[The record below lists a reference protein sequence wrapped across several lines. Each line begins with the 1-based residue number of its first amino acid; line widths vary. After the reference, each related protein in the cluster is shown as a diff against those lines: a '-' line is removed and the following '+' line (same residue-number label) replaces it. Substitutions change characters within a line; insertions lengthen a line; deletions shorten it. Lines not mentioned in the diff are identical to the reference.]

1 MSVFLRKIELFG
13 FKSFADRSKIEFNSP
28 ITAIVGPNGSG
39 KSNIVDAIRWVLG
52 ENSAKVLRG
61 DTFEDILF
69 SGSQYRP
76 SISVAEVSL
85 LFDNSKRILQIPVD
99 EVEITKRYY
108 RSGEGKILLNK
119 QEARV
124 KDIVNLFLGTGFG
137 KDGYSIVGQGE
148 VDKLVIGSPLEKRVY
163 VDELLG
169 ITKVKFKKKEAE
181 KRLQDINYT
190 ISTISVRLESIEKDY
205 LRLKDQVQKLKS
217 YRELTEKLE
226 FFEKVFF
233 KLKLESLKKE
243 VDYLKREKE
252 SLNNRIQEINSKI
265 NELSSYMKEADLE
278 LQSNNNL
285 LSKKRD
291 GLNEL
296 ERLIKSKEIE
306 KKDFESKI
314 SISKRTIEIFCS
326 SLDKEVKRKEDLF
339 REKENLYKNL
349 RELEEDFSIISS
361 QISELDSELKSLEGV
376 KRELENKKRDLLLK
390 LNVVNELIN
399 KLNDIKREM
408 EFIEVKKRELEES
421 RVQLFRE
428 IERFRLEIEE
438 NDKRKIE
445 IVSSLNLIKDEK
457 SKKLLEL
464 EEESSSIKQL
474 EMSIVELQKIVNNL
488 TKESEKIFSEFSKEI
503 SDSAIK
509 VGEFVSKVGIA
520 SERILKICD
529 SIISNDNFSFVF
541 ESINEIK
548 TLVSDVY
555 NDLKSLPFLSA
566 ATDFITRKMELDEKI
581 VRFRNQIEEMY
592 SVLNAKKENFLKIKD
607 SMKDLESL
615 IASKEKDLFY
625 YEQKVDEILKQ
636 IKLKDNLLSRID
648 SEIKDL
654 DSKYKNL
661 ELSLERIFSKV
672 REHFNINVSDV
683 NSALNFLDSL
693 KKDKKIEEIDKEISE
708 IDSNISLKRSKL
720 VDLNTSFT
728 VMSSNKEYS
737 HFRILKID
745 EEISNIDAYSLR
757 KKEEIESEKKN
768 ISTYEEKLK
777 LLKDDLDS
785 LYRDRDQV
793 LKVVSELSYN
803 VKVLN
808 DNYRKLLSERESL
821 TNEVGTFEKE
831 SFKLEEKIITLENS
845 ILDLES
851 QLKEKYGITYEDLT
865 GFSNEYTDLGLVG
878 KKINEIK
885 NEIKKLG
892 FIDEGAE
899 DEFLKVGEEYEKLK
913 NNLDDILQSKQKLEN
928 MIGEINKE
936 IENIIESS
944 INDISRI
951 ITDVF
956 KEIFGGGGVKV
967 EIVNNDLVEGGIEL
981 IVNIPGKKVR
991 NLMLLSGGEKALVGI
1006 IFIFSSL
1013 IINNTPV
1020 VIMDEVDAP
1029 LDDENTERFK
1039 RLLLAFQDKTQFIII
1054 SHNKSTIE
1062 MCHDIYGVT
1071 MEEKGVSKV
1080 VSYRL
1085 QDVVSS

>member
-1 MSVFLRKIELFG
+1 
-13 FKSFADRSKIEFNSP
+13 
-28 ITAIVGPNGSG
+28 
-39 KSNIVDAIRWVLG
+39 
-52 ENSAKVLRG
+52 
-61 DTFEDILF
+61 
-69 SGSQYRP
+69 
-76 SISVAEVSL
+76 
-85 LFDNSKRILQIPVD
+85 
-99 EVEITKRYY
+99 
-108 RSGEGKILLNK
+108 
-119 QEARV
+119 
-124 KDIVNLFLGTGFG
+124 
-137 KDGYSIVGQGE
+137 
-148 VDKLVIGSPLEKRVY
+148 
-163 VDELLG
+163 
-169 ITKVKFKKKEAE
+169 
-181 KRLQDINYT
+181 
-190 ISTISVRLESIEKDY
+190 
-205 LRLKDQVQKLKS
+205 
-217 YRELTEKLE
+217 
-226 FFEKVFF
+226 
-233 KLKLESLKKE
+233 
-243 VDYLKREKE
+243 
-252 SLNNRIQEINSKI
+252 
-265 NELSSYMKEADLE
+265 
-278 LQSNNNL
+278 
-285 LSKKRD
+285 
-291 GLNEL
+291 
-296 ERLIKSKEIE
+296 
-306 KKDFESKI
+306 
-314 SISKRTIEIFCS
+314 
-326 SLDKEVKRKEDLF
+326 
-339 REKENLYKNL
+339 
-349 RELEEDFSIISS
+349 
-361 QISELDSELKSLEGV
+361 
-376 KRELENKKRDLLLK
+376 
-390 LNVVNELIN
+390 
-399 KLNDIKREM
+399 
-408 EFIEVKKRELEES
+408 
-421 RVQLFRE
+421 
-428 IERFRLEIEE
+428 
-438 NDKRKIE
+438 
-445 IVSSLNLIKDEK
+445 
-457 SKKLLEL
+457 
-464 EEESSSIKQL
+464 
-474 EMSIVELQKIVNNL
+474 
-488 TKESEKIFSEFSKEI
+488 
-503 SDSAIK
+503 
-509 VGEFVSKVGIA
+509 
-520 SERILKICD
+520 
-529 SIISNDNFSFVF
+529 
-541 ESINEIK
+541 
-548 TLVSDVY
+548 
-555 NDLKSLPFLSA
+555 DLKSLPFLSA

-607 SMKDLESL
+607 SVKDLESL

-757 KKEEIESEKKN
+757 KKEEIESEKNN